1 MQIATSDDR
10 RANDPAFQGYL
21 LLRTGG
27 RTVVSEI
34 RGKPRDTRR
43 KP

>member
-10 RANDPAFQGYL
+10 RAIDPAFQGYL

-27 RTVVSEI
+27 HD
-34 RGKPRDTRR
+34 RGVRESREAPRYAA
-43 KP
+43 